1 MGLTAR
7 SRDGAYR
14 VRMRCRCLSGTQRQ
28 LAGRTRSKCCV
39 GDGAGL
45 HFVGAFLLHYQYPS
59 SSGHLDGF
67 NGSKQ
72 RRPDVSEYGAV
83 AFPAHR
89 GSWLGEHAPD
99 ATLGMG
105 GVSFVGAF
113 LLHYQYPLSPGHLD
127 GFNGS
132 EQRRTLTCQNAVPLP
147 FQQIEAAG
155 WENTLQMWR
164 WGWGGFIL

>member
-1 MGLTAR
+1 MLSCSITNTHRALDIWMGLTAR

-72 RRPDVSEYGAV
+72 RRPDVSECGAV
-83 AFPAHR
+83 AFSRH
-89 GSWLGEHAPD
+89 
-99 ATLGMG
+99 T
-105 GVSFVGAF
+105 
-113 LLHYQYPLSPGHLD
+113 
-127 GFNGS
+127 
-132 EQRRTLTCQNAVPLP
+132 
-147 FQQIEAAG
+147 EAAG
-155 WENTLQMWR
+155 WENTVLMRR
-164 WGWGGFIL
+164 WGWGGGFICRCFPAPLPIPIDPWTSGWV